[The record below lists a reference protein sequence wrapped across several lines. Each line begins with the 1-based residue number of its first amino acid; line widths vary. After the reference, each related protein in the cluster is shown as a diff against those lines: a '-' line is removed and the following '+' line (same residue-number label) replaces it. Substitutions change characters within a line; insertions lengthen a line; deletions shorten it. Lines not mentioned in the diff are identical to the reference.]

1 MSPNQTIIALLGE
14 SLVQHRAAI
23 KTMTEMRRL
32 AMIADV
38 LGKPL
43 KEVTGTVGTSVTSAD
58 RRMFARPWITEDFI
72 VTVDGVQVYR
82 EKLSTVRHELWPAG
96 MHDEYQKH
104 ADRVERRKEKESRR

>member
-1 MSPNQTIIALLGE
+1 MSLNQTLIALLGE

-43 KEVTGTVGTSVTSAD
+43 KEVKGKVGTRVTENHSSLSKQ
-58 RRMFARPWITEDFI
+58 PWLTEDFI

-96 MHDEYQKH
+96 MHAEYMAH
-104 ADRVERRKEKESRR
+104 EDRVERRKERESRR

>member
-43 KEVTGTVGTSVTSAD
+43 KEVKGKVGTSVTES
-58 RRMFARPWITEDFI
+58 RSFLNSQPWHTEDFI

-96 MHDEYQKH
+96 MHHEYQKR